1 MTENDPQRPFD
12 DLDARLKEARKAQ
25 PGAPGNGPVLKNEM
39 SGVGQAFRIGAEL
52 ISSLVVGTGIGWFLD
67 DWLGT
72 KPWFMIIFIFLG
84 GAAGML
90 NVYRTAMRMVDDV
103 EKELAEDRQKGADE
117 AAKAD
122 LAAKEAE
129 K

>member
-1 MTENDPQRPFD
+1 MTENDPHRPFD
-12 DLDARLKEARKAQ
+12 DLDARLKKARQAQ
-25 PGAPGNGPVLKNEM
+25 PGAPGKGPVLKNEM

-52 ISSLVVGTGIGWFLD
+52 ISSLIVGTGIGWFLD

-84 GAAGML
+84 GAAGIL

-103 EKELAEDRQKGADE
+103 EKELAEDRHKSADE

-122 LAAKEAE
+122 LAAKESE

>member
-1 MTENDPQRPFD
+1 MENDPHRPFD
-12 DLDARLKEARKAQ
+12 DLDARLKKARKAQ

-52 ISSLVVGTGIGWFLD
+52 ISSLIVGTGIGWFLD
-67 DWLGT
+67 NWLGT

-84 GAAGML
+84 GAAGIM
-90 NVYRTAMRMVDDV
+90 NVYRTGMRMVDDV

-122 LAAKEAE
+122 LAAKESE